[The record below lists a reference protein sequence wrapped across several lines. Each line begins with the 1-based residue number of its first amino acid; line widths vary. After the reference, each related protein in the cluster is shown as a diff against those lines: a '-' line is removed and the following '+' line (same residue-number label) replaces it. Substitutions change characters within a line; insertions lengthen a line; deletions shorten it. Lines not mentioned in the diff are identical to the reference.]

1 MPNDGTDTKWKAVD
15 FLHLSVFSFGSTSL
29 STALGVLV
37 LPVLVLNIA
46 PEDMKNTYLGVLSLA
61 GLVVAMVVQPLAG
74 HISDRTS
81 FAWGRRTP
89 YILVGGLLTS
99 LSILSLGASS
109 GFFILMGILMVT
121 QLCMNMALG
130 PYYALIRDLAPQ
142 ARRGVVS
149 SFKLLADSSGGV
161 AALVSIAFLL
171 GLYTAT
177 GRVFWLWLSLGI
189 ISLILGVTT
198 AWTAIGIRGKDI
210 NIAPVVV
217 SLGASQLQRRAQAGF
232 GWFLGSRVCSFA
244 AMAVLQTYA
253 VFFLQDVVGL
263 TNPVRAVGTMTI
275 FIGGSLLLAVYPFG
289 KLSDQIGRKKVIL
302 ASSLVASGGVFA
314 LLLATSSLHV
324 LLIGSVLGASAGA
337 FLSASWAMATDMVS
351 SGRTAQQMGITNAA
365 AVGGTAL
372 AKLAGPGVDLL
383 NRIET
388 DLGYTILLAACGLL
402 FIIGAMLLLPV
413 QSNSVAMPH
422 PAVSEW

>member
-1 MPNDGTDTKWKAVD
+1 MPNGGTDTIWKAVD
-15 FLHLSVFSFGSTSL
+15 FLHLSAFSFGSTAL

-74 HISDRTS
+74 HTSDRTS

-89 YILVGGLLTS
+89 YIVVGGLLTS
-99 LSILSLGASS
+99 LSILGLGVSS
-109 GFFILMGILMVT
+109 RFLILMGSLMVI
-121 QLCMNMALG
+121 QLCINTALG

-142 ARRGVVS
+142 VRRGVVS

-161 AALVSIAFLL
+161 ATLVSIAFLL

-177 GRVFWLWLSLGI
+177 GRVIWLWLSLGI
-189 ISLILGVTT
+189 MSLILGVTT
-198 AWTAIGIRGKDI
+198 VWTAIGIRGKDV

-217 SLGASQLQRRAQAGF
+217 SMGASQLQRRAQAGF

-253 VFFLQDVVGL
+253 VFFLRDVVGL
-263 TNPVRAVGTMTI
+263 SNPVRAVGTMTI

-289 KLSDQIGRKKVIL
+289 KLSDRIGRKKVIL
-302 ASSLVASGGVFA
+302 ASSLVASGGAFT
-314 LLLATSSLHV
+314 LLLATNSLHV
-324 LLIGSVLGASAGA
+324 LLISSVLGASAGA

-383 NRIET
+383 NRIEGE
-388 DLGYTILLAACGLL
+388 LGYTILLAACGLL
-402 FIIGAMLLLPV
+402 FIIGAMLLIPV
-413 QSNSVAMPH
+413 PSNSMAMPH
-422 PAVSEW
+422 PAVSET